1 MPSMSLSR
9 EGSSMLF
16 ALLKDLAEISEL
28 SLTATRDSRLEL
40 PTLSVPTVDWITVNH
55 NSSDMPWLESAIENA
70 DAVLPIAP
78 ETEGLLESIC
88 SLVERKGKVLLNT
101 PAKGVRLA
109 ASKFLTATRLKGSGI
124 GVVPTERW
132 QGQSAAPASFPF
144 VIKPDDGVGCED
156 TRIISDARQ
165 WEEFRTHAPP
175 NHWIIQPLLD
185 GDSLSLC
192 GLFSNG
198 ETVLLSVNR
207 QHIQRQDNS
216 FKLRGCAV
224 NGIADEGGIFSD
236 LLEKIATACPELWGY
251 VGVDLIR
258 NHQGLH
264 VLEINPR
271 LTSSYTGLRSAL
283 GLNPARLVIDLM
295 HTRQLPAP
303 PERAINSIEV
313 TW

>member
-9 EGSSMLF
+9 EGSSMIF
-16 ALLKDLAEISEL
+16 ALLKDLAEIPEL
-28 SLTATRDSRLEL
+28 TLTATRDSRLEL
-40 PTLSVPTVDWITVNH
+40 PTLSTPTVDWITVDP
-55 NSSDMPWLESAIENA
+55 NSSDMPWLESAIENV
-70 DAVLPIAP
+70 DAVWPIAP
-78 ETEGLLESIC
+78 ETGGVLESIC
-88 SLVERKGKVLLNT
+88 NLVTRKGKVLLNT
-101 PAKGVRLA
+101 PAEGVRLA
-109 ASKFLTATRLKGSGI
+109 ASKFLTATRLEGSGVP
-124 GVVPTERW
+124 VVPTDRW
-132 QGQSAAPASFPF
+132 QGQSSAPASFPF

-156 TRIISDARQ
+156 TRIISEVQQ
-165 WEEFRTHAPP
+165 WEEFRGHSPAS
-175 NHWIIQPLLD
+175 HWIMQPLLE

-192 GLFSNG
+192 ALFSSG
-198 ETVLLSVNR
+198 EAVLLSVNR
-207 QHIQRQDNS
+207 QHIQRQNDG

-224 NGIADEGGIFSD
+224 NAIADEGGIFSG
-236 LLEKIATACPELWGY
+236 LLKKIATAFPELWGY

-295 HTRQLPAP
+295 HTRQLPVLAKRP
-303 PERAINSIEV
+303 INPVEV

>member
-16 ALLKDLAEISEL
+16 ALLKDLAETPGL
-28 SLTATRDSRLEL
+28 ALTATRDSRLEL
-40 PTLSVPTVDWITVNH
+40 PTLSVPTVDWITAPPNAT
-55 NSSDMPWLESAIENA
+55 NILWLESAIENA
-70 DAVLPIAP
+70 DAVWPIAP
-78 ETEGLLESIC
+78 ETGGALESIC
-88 SLVERKGKVLLNT
+88 NLVTRKGKVLLNT

-109 ASKFLTATRLKGSGI
+109 ASKFLTTTRLEGSSI
-124 GVVPTERW
+124 PVVPSERW

-156 TRIISDARQ
+156 TWIISHARQ

-175 NHWIIQPLLD
+175 NHWIIQPLLN

-192 GLFSNG
+192 GLFSGG
-198 ETVLLSVNR
+198 EAILLSVNR

-224 NGIADEGGIFSD
+224 NDIADERGIFCG
-236 LLEKIATACPELWGY
+236 LLQKIAAACPELWGY

-258 NHQGLH
+258 NNQGLH

-283 GLNPARLVIDLM
+283 SLNPALLVIDLM
-295 HTRQLPAP
+295 HTRRLPMLAK
-303 PERAINSIEV
+303 RTINPIEV